1 MSTRR
6 GPWGGALTMLALAL
20 AAGCVQ
26 PVGPARSYDDFEH
39 KAKDTA
45 ETVLSSV
52 ETARLATVATGDDDV
67 FPPYVSVLLSDVE
80 HDATGAQSTFDGIQP
95 PDRASD
101 ELRDELDPILERA
114 TGLLADARIAA
125 RRADLEA
132 VTRLRGRLARTGE
145 RLDRFVQEHE

>member
-1 MSTRR
+1 VFGVLS
-6 GPWGGALTMLALAL
+6 LTT

-26 PVGPARSYDDFEH
+26 PVGPARSFDDYEH

-52 ETARLATVATGDDDV
+52 ETARLAAVASGDGDV
-67 FPPYVSVLLSDVE
+67 IPPFVSVLLGDVE

-95 PDRASD
+95 PDRSSD
-101 ELRDELDPILERA
+101 ELRAELEPLLVRA

-132 VTRLRGRLARTGE
+132 VARLRGRLARTGD
-145 RLDRFVQEHE
+145 RLRAFVEEHE